1 MYSFETIQEILSRE
15 FSAINWKVDPKE
27 LYTPVEYVLSLGG
40 KRIRPSMVLMAYNIF
55 SDDIEKAIKPAIGL
69 EIFHNFT
76 LLHDD
81 IMDKAPIR
89 RNKPTVHTRWNENVA
104 ILSGDAMCIKAYE
117 YLGKCESRHL
127 KQVFDVFTQTALQV
141 CEGQQYDMNFETADT
156 VNIDQYLE
164 MIKLKTSVLL
174 AASLK
179 IGAILGGASEKD
191 ADLLYSCGCNFGL
204 SFQLQDDLLD
214 VYGDQDIFGK
224 KIGGDIVANKK
235 TFLLIQALAA
245 ATDNEKVELN
255 DLLKD
260 QTIDANTKVARVKAF
275 YDKKNVKAVTE
286 AAIGKYFSK
295 AVVDLFTVDVP
306 ENRKNE
312 LKRIISMM
320 IGREK

>member
-117 YLGKCESRHL
+117 YLGQCEGRYL
-127 KQVFDVFTQTALQV
+127 KPVFDIFTQTALQV

-156 VNIDQYLE
+156 VNVDQYLE

-235 TFLLIQALAA
+235 TFLLIQALEA
-245 ATDNEKVELN
+245 ATDKEKVALN

-260 QTIDANTKVARVKAF
+260 QSLDTNTKVARVKAF

-306 ENRKNE
+306 ENKKNE

>member
-117 YLGKCESRHL
+117 YLGQCEGKYL
-127 KQVFDVFTQTALQV
+127 KPVFDVFTQTALQV

-235 TFLLIQALAA
+235 TYLLIQALEA
-245 ATDNEKVELN
+245 ATDKEKVELN
-255 DLLKD
+255 GLLKD
-260 QTIDANTKVARVKAF
+260 QSIDANTKVARVKAF
-275 YDKKNVKAVTE
+275 YDKKNVKAITE

-306 ENRKNE
+306 ENKKNE